1 MIQEEKDV
9 FCPAVAPLGLKEQ
22 IKTVEERRF
31 ENSLCKE
38 KAAYATKR
46 LQAAAYTQGISL
58 KIKKNK
64 ELGLAKQSY
73 IV

>member
-1 MIQEEKDV
+1 
-9 FCPAVAPLGLKEQ
+9 LK
-22 IKTVEERRF
+22 
-31 ENSLCKE
+31 NSLCKE